1 VARKITWTET
11 AWIDLEEVADYIGK
25 DSPHYAGA
33 FVREFSAQCGQVVGR
48 IFKNQKLIYLIPSYL
63 LL

>member
-1 VARKITWTET
+1 MKYTVILTF
-11 AWIDLEEVADYIGK
+11 DLEGAEPEDY
-25 DSPHYAGA
+25 ST
-33 FVREFSAQCGQVVGR
+33 QCGQGVEI